1 MNQRNMTRRTFAKCG
16 LAAATVLS
24 IPSILS
30 AQTDKPTKPLRLG
43 GPVDRKDPEAW
54 VKTLQDLGYRAA
66 YCPVGAEDSDDTL
79 KAYAEAA
86 KKADIVI
93 AEVGAWSNPISPD
106 ETQRKDALKKCRDQL
121 ALAERIGANCCV
133 NVSGSR
139 NPKQW
144 AGPHKDNLTRETFEM
159 IVETT
164 RAIIDTVKPTRT
176 VFALEAMPWSYPD
189 SADSYQKLIQAID
202 RKAFG
207 VHLDPV
213 NLVVSPQVYYRTGPM
228 IRDCFKVLGP
238 HIKSCHAKDILL
250 KDDITTPHL
259 DEVRPGL
266 GGLDYTAFL
275 TELAKLAEIPLML
288 EHLPNQDEYKRAA
301 DHIRSVGQKAGLSF
315 A

>member
-1 MNQRNMTRRTFAKCG
+1 MSQPSMNRRSFVRAG
-16 LAAATVLS
+16 LAATAVLS
-24 IPSILS
+24 FSSLS
-30 AQTDKPTKPLRLG
+30 RGQDKPSPKPLRLG

-54 VKTLQDLGYRAA
+54 VQSLQALGYRAT
-66 YCPVGAEDSDDTL
+66 YCPIGANESDETL
-79 KAYAEAA
+79 KAYADAA

-106 ETQRKDALKKCRDQL
+106 ETQRKNALKYCRDQL

-139 NPKQW
+139 NPRQW

-164 RAIIDTVKPTRT
+164 RSIIDAVKPTRT
-176 VFALEAMPWSYPD
+176 VFALETMPWAYPD
-189 SADSYQKLIQAID
+189 SVESYERLIQAID
-202 RKAFG
+202 RKGFG

-213 NLVVSPQVYYRTGPM
+213 NLVISPQVYFRTGAM
-228 IRDCFKVLGP
+228 IRNAFKKLGP
-238 HIKSCHAKDILL
+238 NIKSCHAKDILL
-250 KDDITTPHL
+250 KEDITTPHL

-275 TELAKLAEIPLML
+275 TELAKLPNVPLMM
-288 EHLPNQDEYKRAA
+288 EHLPNQDEYKLAA
-301 DHIRSVGQKAGLSF
+301 DHIRAVGKKAGLAF

>member
-1 MNQRNMTRRTFAKCG
+1 MSQIHISRRSFLRAG
-16 LAAATVLS
+16 LAAASALS
-24 IPSILS
+24 FGS
-30 AQTDKPTKPLRLG
+30 AAWGQDNKPGKPLRLG

-54 VKTLQDLGYRAA
+54 VQSLKALGYRAA
-66 YCPVGAEDSDDTL
+66 YCPVGASESDETL
-79 KAYAEAA
+79 KAYADAA
-86 KKADIVI
+86 KQADIVI
-93 AEVGAWSNPISPD
+93 AEVGAWSNPIAPD
-106 ETQRKDALKKCRDQL
+106 ETQRKDALRHCREQL

-164 RAIIDTVKPTRT
+164 RSIIDAVKPTRT
-176 VFALEAMPWSYPD
+176 VFALEAMPWAYPD
-189 SADSYQKLIQAID
+189 SADSYERLIQAID
-202 RKAFG
+202 RKGFG

-213 NLVVSPQVYYRTGPM
+213 NLVVSPQVYYRTGAM
-228 IRDCFKVLGP
+228 IRNCFKKLGP

-250 KDDITTPHL
+250 KEDITTPHL

-275 TELAKLAEIPLML
+275 TELAKMPDVPLMM
-288 EHLPNQDEYKRAA
+288 EHLPNQDEYKKAA
-301 DHIRSVGQKAGLSF
+301 DHIREVGKKAGLAF